1 MIMGGLARRNMCH
14 LCWITVGKMPP
25 TTTHHDQSKRFP
37 HPSQT
42 FFSSKFLGTSVT
54 EKATESP
61 PKEKCAGTAGGVE
74 KD

>member
-1 MIMGGLARRNMCH
+1 
-14 LCWITVGKMPP
+14 VGKMPP
-25 TTTHHDQSKRFP
+25 PTAHHDQSKRFP
-37 HPSQT
+37 HPTQA

-61 PKEKCAGTAGGVE
+61 PKEKRAGTAGGVE